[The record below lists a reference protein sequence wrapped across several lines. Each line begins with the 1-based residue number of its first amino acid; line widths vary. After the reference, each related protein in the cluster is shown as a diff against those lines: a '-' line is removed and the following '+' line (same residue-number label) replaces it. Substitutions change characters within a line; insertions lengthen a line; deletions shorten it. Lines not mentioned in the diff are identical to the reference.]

1 MKRPKG
7 AGILQSCEDQN
18 ARNAQRITAERAT
31 LPPLPENRTFDY
43 EETSA
48 FVATSGGFT
57 LLKVFYTVPSR
68 LVGHRLRVKPYDDRL
83 ELLSL
88 AHDPARLPEVLVELV
103 PLSLYEALTE
113 SYLGAAA

>member
-31 LPPLPENRTFDY
+31 LQPLPENRTFDY

-48 FVATSGGFT
+48 FVTTSGGFT
-57 LLKVFYTVPSR
+57 LRKVFYTVPSR
-68 LVGHRLRVKPYDDRL
+68 LVGHRLRVKLYDDRL

-88 AHDPARLPEVLVELV
+88 APDACPRC
-103 PLSLYEALTE
+103 SLN
-113 SYLGAAA
+113 SCH

>member
-48 FVATSGGFT
+48 FVTTSGGFT

-68 LVGHRLRVKPYDDRL
+68 LVGHRLRVKLYDDRL

-88 AHDPARLPEVLVELV
+88 APDGLPEVLFELE